1 MEAAGAGADGA
12 GVGVLEVDDDDDESF
27 EVGVAGEV
35 GELDESKLP
44 HLLELKYRSIY
55 DGIKALGEVSH
66 IRSTFI
72 DFQKHLYGKRA
83 A

>member
-35 GELDESKLP
+35 GELDESE
-44 HLLELKYRSIY
+44 LELV
-55 DGIKALGEVSH
+55 EVV
-66 IRSTFI
+66 
-72 DFQKHLYGKRA
+72 DDDPRA
-83 A
+83 SFL